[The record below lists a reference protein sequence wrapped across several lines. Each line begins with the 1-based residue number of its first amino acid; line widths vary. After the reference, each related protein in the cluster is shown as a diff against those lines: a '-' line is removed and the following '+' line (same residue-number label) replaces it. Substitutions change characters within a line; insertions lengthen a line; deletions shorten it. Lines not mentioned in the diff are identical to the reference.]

1 LLLTRKD
8 KWSLLPGMLAA
19 EGEKTGCAGNY
30 LKPKG
35 VGIYPQA

>member
-19 EGEKTGCAGNY
+19 EGEKTGCAGNCPS
-30 LKPKG
+30 KKG
-35 VGIYPQA
+35 LGIYPQA